1 MPVTSTGRTIK
12 VTKDLRMECMRLGV
26 KSDDILKHYNEYMSM
41 GMRGITYNDGALKAI
56 YEKKKSRMIL

>member
-1 MPVTSTGRTIK
+1 
-12 VTKDLRMECMRLGV
+12 MECMRLGV